1 MSVLSLASFGV
12 AVLLY
17 AAASTL
23 FYLDVA
29 AGEEVSARTRWA
41 PVFLGVAGLG
51 HFTYV
56 LIASFVAKVCPVHS
70 LHFLLSIASLIAT
83 ITYLVARQ
91 KFKVNALGIIVAPV
105 GLMVTLGTFFLGT
118 SADTSSLPIA
128 FTGLHVFANLVGVAL
143 FLLASGAA
151 IMYLIQERRLKQKK
165 LLLAK
170 KSGLPAL
177 DSLDKAIHRFLIL
190 GFPLLTLGVGS
201 GTVWARE
208 LELGSPDMVVRTVV
222 GYGTWLLIASVL
234 ILRGAAGWRGRR
246 AAYGAVAGFV
256 CEIVMLG
263 FYLLRPV
270 VAAG

>member
-1 MSVLSLASFGV
+1 MSALSLASFGV

-29 AGEEVSARTRWA
+29 AGEEVAARTRWA

-83 ITYLVARQ
+83 VTYLFARR

-128 FTGLHVFANLVGVAL
+128 FTGFHVFANLVGVAL
-143 FLLASGAA
+143 FLLACGAA
-151 IMYLIQERRLKQKK
+151 IMYLIQERRLKKKK
-165 LLLAK
+165 LLLGK
-170 KSGLPAL
+170 KSNLPAL

-190 GFPLLTLGVGS
+190 GFPLLTVGVAS

-208 LELGSPDMVVRTVV
+208 LELGSPDMVLRTIV
-222 GYGTWLLIASVL
+222 GYGTWLLIAAIL

-246 AAYGAVAGFV
+246 AAYGAVAGFI
-256 CEIVMLG
+256 CEVVMLS